1 MGVVVV
7 DNLRKPDLSAGV
19 EVALERLVSICK
31 RDGYELASANLRI
44 IDKAI
49 GTEQAVSVIDGE
61 WYEVEAVRAD
71 G

>member
-1 MGVVVV
+1 M
-7 DNLRKPDLSAGV
+7 DNLCKPSLSAGI
-19 EVALERLVSICK
+19 EAALDRLVFICK

-44 IDKAI
+44 IDKAF

-61 WYEVEAVRAD
+61 WYEVEAVGTD

>member
-19 EVALERLVSICK
+19 ETALDRLVFICK
-31 RDGYELASANLRI
+31 RDGYELASANLRL
-44 IDKAI
+44 IDEAL
-49 GTEQAVSVIDGE
+49 GVEQAISIVDGK
-61 WYEVEAVRAD
+61 WYEVEAVSAD

>member
-7 DNLRKPDLSAGV
+7 DNLRKPELSVGV
-19 EVALERLVSICK
+19 EVALNRLVATCK

-44 IDKAI
+44 IDKAL
-49 GTEQAVSVIDGE
+49 GTEQAISIINGE
-61 WYEVEAVRAD
+61 WYEVEAVGTD